1 MGRDITQCHPRLQ
14 AAATKLIAECAKRGI
29 AIKIG
34 ECYRTVAEQN
44 ELYAQGRTK
53 PGPIVTNAPGSSYSS
68 QHQWGVAFDF
78 YLGMD
83 VDGDGKTTD
92 DAFNDATG
100 LFSKVGE
107 IAVSIGLGW
116 GGNWVSIKDKPHVYL
131 PDWGSGTNILKKQYG
146 NPDAFRRTWAGVNPD
161 PVKPTPGPN
170 LIIKDG
176 QVHVNNFVGAGIPV
190 DGYDGPKTRRAAIM
204 ALQSGLIWDYHVGM
218 ALSGVWNSA
227 WDSLLRGKVVK
238 QGSKGMM
245 VTATEILLML
255 KGYNP
260 MGVECP
266 GICADGLTNT
276 IMMYQKEHGLAVDG
290 VAGYNTLKS
299 LIG

>member
-34 ECYRTVAEQN
+34 ECYRTVAEQDAF
-44 ELYAQGRTK
+44 YAQGRTK
-53 PGPIVTNAPGSSYSS
+53 PGNIVTNAKGSSYSS
-68 QHQWGVAFDF
+68 QHQWGIAFDF
-78 YLGMD
+78 YLKMD
-83 VDGDGKTTD
+83 VDGDGSVSD
-92 DAFNDATG
+92 DAFNDSKGHFKKVAAIAKSLG
-100 LFSKVGE
+100 L
-107 IAVSIGLGW
+107 AW
-116 GGNWVSIKDKPHVYL
+116 GGDWKSLEDKPHLYL

-146 NPDAFRRTWAGVNPD
+146 NPETFRRTWTGVNPG
-161 PVKPTPGPN
+161 PMKPTPRPN
-170 LIIKDG
+170 PIIKDG
-176 QVHVNNFVGAGIPV
+176 QIHVNNFVGAGIPV
-190 DGYDGPKTRRAAIM
+190 DGYDGLKTRKAAVM
-204 ALQSGLIWDYHVGM
+204 ALQSGLIWDYHVDM
-218 ALSGVWNSA
+218 ALSGVWSST
-227 WDSLLRGKVVK
+227 WDSLLRGKTVK
-238 QGSKGMM
+238 QGSKGML

-276 IMMYQKEHGLAVDG
+276 IMRYQKEHGLAVDG
-290 VAGYNTLKS
+290 IAGYNTLKS